1 MTDKQPDT
9 TAIAKPGPAQP
20 NALTPAQFFNPRNLA
35 EAMQLA
41 RELAKSDIVPVSFK
55 GKPENILV
63 AIGMGQEVGLNPFQA
78 LQSVA
83 VINGRPSLWGDA
95 VIGIVQQ
102 SGLAEYIDETY
113 DAKTQTATCRT
124 KRKGD
129 PIEVVRSFSMAD
141 AKQAGLIGKD
151 NWKSYPVRMC
161 QMRARAWALRDKYA
175 DLLKGIKIREE
186 VEDYET
192 TAEAIDEPLRRSEIA
207 ASSSTV
213 GSTPKAETISEE
225 ERKELAD
232 LMVDKGV
239 TPDQMRKWLKDKF
252 GVDSSKELPKD
263 KLQAFRSLLVNGDE
277 PEGA

>member
-1 MTDKQPDT
+1 MDKELAAP
-9 TAIAKPGPAQP
+9 AAPAVKLPGSSLVPT
-20 NALTPAQFFNPRNLA
+20 NFFSPRNLA

-41 RELAKSDIVPVSFK
+41 KELAKSDIVPSSYK

-102 SGLAEYIDETY
+102 SGVSEYIEELY

-124 KRKGD
+124 KRKND
-129 PIEVVRSFSMAD
+129 PIEVVRSFSMVD
-141 AKQAGLIGKD
+141 AKTAGLLSKD
-151 NWKSYPVRMC
+151 NWKNYPVRML
-161 QMRARAWALRDKYA
+161 QMRARSWALRDKYA
-175 DLLKGIKIREE
+175 DLLKGIRIREE
-186 VEDYET
+186 EEDYIN
-192 TAEAIDEPLRRSEIA
+192 AEAVEETPTRRSEI
-207 ASSSTV
+207 SSPAPSAI
-213 GSTPKAETISEE
+213 SSAPKADTISDE

-239 TPDQMRKWLKDKF
+239 TPDQMKKWLKEKF
-252 GVDSSKELPKD
+252 GVDSSKDLPKD
-263 KLQAFRSLLVNGDE
+263 KLQAFRNLLINGEDP
-277 PEGA
+277 PEA